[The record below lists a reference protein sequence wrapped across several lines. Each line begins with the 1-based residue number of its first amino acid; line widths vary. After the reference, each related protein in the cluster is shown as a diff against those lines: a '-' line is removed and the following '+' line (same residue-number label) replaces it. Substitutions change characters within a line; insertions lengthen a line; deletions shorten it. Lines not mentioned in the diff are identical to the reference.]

1 MRWARIVVVVVGSAW
16 FFPVSCTA
24 SLFAGTHLVAKL
36 DARDVN
42 KGESVHS
49 RFSMVIES
57 GDNGEPFQVV
67 NLDDL
72 AFVQEILKFSDTT
85 DVVSFLMSKPSG
97 HLNSDG
103 SRFSY
108 QVIDDTASGQII
120 EVVETYHDGDNTTWS
135 RYKATHSTIT
145 PISSRMFY
153 FGYIFTAVPYAIGL
167 ALLLYVMGRFL
178 RRRNQQ
184 SGLVNGD
191 P

>member
-72 AFVQEILKFSDTT
+72 ARLGDGATVDAESLEARGLIRGSGAPIKLLGDGESPKNLSIKIDRI
-85 DVVSFLMSKPSG
+85 SAGARSKIEAAG
-97 HLNSDG
+97 G
-103 SRFSY
+103 S
-108 QVIDDTASGQII
+108 
-120 EVVETYHDGDNTTWS
+120 VELTS
-135 RYKATHSTIT
+135 
-145 PISSRMFY
+145 
-153 FGYIFTAVPYAIGL
+153 
-167 ALLLYVMGRFL
+167 
-178 RRRNQQ
+178 
-184 SGLVNGD
+184 
-191 P
+191 